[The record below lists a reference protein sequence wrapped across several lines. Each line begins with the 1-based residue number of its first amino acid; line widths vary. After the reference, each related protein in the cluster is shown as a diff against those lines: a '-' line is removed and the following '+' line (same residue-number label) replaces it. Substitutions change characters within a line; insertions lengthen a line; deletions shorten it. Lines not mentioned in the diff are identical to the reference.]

1 MFSDK
6 KNIFVTGSA
15 GFIGFHVCKLLL
27 NEGIN
32 VLGYDAMTDYYDV
45 NLKKDRNSILLKSSN
60 FQNITGRLENKDLL
74 LDTIKT
80 FDPKI
85 VIHLAAQ
92 AGVRYSIENPE
103 SYINSNIIGTFN
115 LLDILKKRD
124 VEHFLM
130 ASTSSVYGANEE
142 LPFVEHQKTDH
153 QISFY
158 AVTKKSN
165 ELMTHSYSHMYLLP
179 TTMFRFFTV
188 YGPWGRP
195 DMALF
200 KFTKKILE
208 NEPIDVYNY
217 GKMKRDFTYV
227 DDIVKA
233 ICLLMNEP
241 PVNIRT
247 NKKLHSND
255 TLSKVAP
262 WRVVNI
268 GNTKPVELMDYV
280 RAIEKELNMKS
291 KINYLPLQTG
301 DVPETFSNV
310 DLLKYLTGFKPD
322 TDINHGVK
330 QFINWYKSYYEK

>member
-1 MFSDK
+1 MSANE
-6 KNIFVTGSA
+6 KNILVTGSA
-15 GFIGFHVCKLLL
+15 GFIGFHVCKYLLS
-27 NEGIN
+27 NGFN

-45 NLKKDRNSILLKSSN
+45 NLKKNRNTILLKSSSY
-60 FQNITGRLENKDLL
+60 QNITGLLENKDLL
-74 LDTIKT
+74 LNTIKS
-80 FDPKI
+80 FDPNI

-115 LLDILKKRD
+115 LLEILKKKDIR
-124 VEHFLM
+124 HLLM

-142 LPFVEHQKTDH
+142 LPFVENQKTDH

-165 ELMTHSYSHMYLLP
+165 ELMTHSYSHMYSLP
-179 TTMFRFFTV
+179 ITMFRFFTV

-200 KFTKKILE
+200 KFTKRILK
-208 NEPIDVYNY
+208 NEAIDVYNY

-233 ICLLMNEP
+233 IFLLMNEP
-241 PVNIRT
+241 PSNLNE
-247 NKKLHSND
+247 NKNLYSKD

-268 GNTKPVELMDYV
+268 GNTKPVELMNYV

-291 KINYLPLQTG
+291 KINYLPLQPG
-301 DVPETFSNV
+301 DVPETVSNV
-310 DLLKYLTGFKPD
+310 DLLKYLTGFKPN
-322 TDINHGVK
+322 TDISYGVK
-330 QFINWYKSYYEK
+330 QFINWYRSYYGK

>member
-1 MFSDK
+1 MFSNK

-15 GFIGFHVCKLLL
+15 GFIGFHVCKFLLSK
-27 NEGIN
+27 GFN
-32 VLGYDAMTDYYDV
+32 VLGYDAITDYYDV
-45 NLKKDRNSILLKSSN
+45 NLKKNRNSILLKSSG
-60 FQNITGRLENKDLL
+60 FQNITGLLENKDLL
-74 LDTIKT
+74 LDTIKS
-80 FDPKI
+80 FNPDF

-115 LLDILKKRD
+115 LLDILKKRGI
-124 VEHFLM
+124 EHFLM

-142 LPFVEHQKTDH
+142 LPFTENQKTDH

-158 AVTKKSN
+158 AATKKSN
-165 ELMTHSYSHMYLLP
+165 ELMSHTYSHMYSLP
-179 TTMFRFFTV
+179 ITMFRFFTV

-200 KFTKKILE
+200 KFTKQIIE
-208 NEPIDVYNY
+208 NKAIDVYNF

-233 ICLLMNEP
+233 IYLLINKVP
-241 PVNIRT
+241 RNIKT
-247 NKKLHSND
+247 DQNSYPND

-280 RAIEKELNMKS
+280 KAIEKELNMKS
-291 KINYLPLQTG
+291 KINYLPLQPG

-310 DLLKYLTGFKPD
+310 DLLKQLTGFKPD
-322 TDINHGVK
+322 TDINYGVK
-330 QFINWYKSYYEK
+330 QFIKWYKSYYGK

>member
-1 MFSDK
+1 MSANK
-6 KNIFVTGSA
+6 KNIIVTGSA
-15 GFIGFHVCKLLL
+15 GFIGFHVCKYLLSK
-27 NEGIN
+27 GFN

-45 NLKKDRNSILLKSSN
+45 NLKKNRNSILLKSSSY
-60 FQNITGRLENKDLL
+60 QNVIGLLENKDLL
-74 LDTIKT
+74 FNTIKS
-80 FDPKI
+80 FNPKI

-92 AGVRYSIENPE
+92 AGVRFSIKSPE

-115 LLDILKKRD
+115 LLEILKKKEI
-124 VEHFLM
+124 EHFLM

-142 LPFVEHQKTDH
+142 LPFVENQKTDH

-200 KFTKKILE
+200 KFTRKILE

-247 NKKLHSND
+247 NKKLYSND

-291 KINYLPLQTG
+291 KINYLPLQPG